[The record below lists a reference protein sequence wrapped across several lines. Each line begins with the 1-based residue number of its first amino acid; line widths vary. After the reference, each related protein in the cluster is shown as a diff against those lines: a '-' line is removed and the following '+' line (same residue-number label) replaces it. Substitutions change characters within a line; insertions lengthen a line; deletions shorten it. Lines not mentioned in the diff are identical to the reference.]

1 MKAFLIILLVV
12 GSCGL
17 MRSDASNIKG
27 VLLQSGY
34 NHNGGKGEY
43 HTVSLWPTG
52 SASKEDETFE
62 SNFPK
67 TGVVKHRYE
76 AHISPADFESL
87 AKKIAD
93 LGFYS
98 KAVSDE
104 PDVFEDLIV
113 IDAVKGQKA
122 ISVVESQDRDVIAM
136 ANAVRELTKDL
147 QWKEMPAN

>member
-1 MKAFLIILLVV
+1 MKAFLITLLVI

-17 MRSDASNIKG
+17 MRPEASNIKG

-43 HTVSLWPTG
+43 HTISVAPDG

-76 AHISPADFESL
+76 AHIAPTDFESL

-104 PDVFEDLIV
+104 PDVFEDLVV
-113 IDAVKGQKA
+113 IDGTKGQKA
-122 ISVVESQDRDVIAM
+122 ISVVGSQDRDVIEM
-136 ANAVRELTKDL
+136 ANAVRDLTKDL
-147 QWKEMPAN
+147 QWKEVPAN